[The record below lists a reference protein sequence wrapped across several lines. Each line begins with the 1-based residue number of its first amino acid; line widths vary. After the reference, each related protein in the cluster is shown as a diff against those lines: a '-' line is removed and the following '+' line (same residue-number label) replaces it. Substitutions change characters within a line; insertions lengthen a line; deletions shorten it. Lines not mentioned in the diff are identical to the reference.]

1 MARRKGKP
9 ESFEGPKP
17 LERKRLERL
26 PQTFDVWQVDARPV
40 AATVQ
45 EGKGTGRPWM
55 IVVASR
61 TAGHILAFELSNEQ
75 PTASQVWHTLFK
87 ALTEPATGEPHR
99 PTEVQVRPAER
110 VVPLHSVLSDLGID
124 FTATHALDQ
133 MDEVFEKLAEGLGG
147 QGQPGLLDMPGMTAE
162 AVGSFFE
169 TAAGFY
175 RLAPWKKSGEKTIKV
190 ECAKF
195 TSGPWY
201 ALVMGQGGMACG
213 LVLYDSLETLD
224 RIKQGNLTG
233 EENARLTAALAVVF
247 GNKEDLPEPDQE
259 AAQRYSWKVAG
270 RKAYPLVYRKEPGLS
285 MRPPLAWEV
294 ELLEGCLRAIPD
306 FVKRHYRVKAAREEV
321 TVPVASGELRL
332 ALSWVA
338 GRETKPEAEGNQERD
353 YLLDTVNEQRK
364 NFLYAYK
371 QFEDKKPIVLFDIQ
385 EQRIY
390 IYPYEDF
397 KSEMNPR
404 NQASLTEQY
413 EKAHRENKIVV
424 FVRDNEQRR
433 LVSFSMDY
441 E

>member
-9 ESFEGPKP
+9 GSFEGPKP

-40 AATVQ
+40 PATVKA
-45 EGKGTGRPWM
+45 GKGTVQSWM
-55 IVVASR
+55 IVVVSR
-61 TAGHILAFELSNEQ
+61 TAGHVLAFEPSQEP
-75 PTASQVWHTLFK
+75 PTASQMWHALVK
-87 ALTEPATGEPHR
+87 ALTEPATGQPHR

-110 VVPLHSVLSDLGID
+110 IVPLHSVLSDLGID

-133 MDEVFEKLAEGLGG
+133 MDEVFEALADGLAG

-169 TAAGFY
+169 TAAGFF
-175 RLAPWKKSGEKTIKV
+175 RQAPWKKSGERTIKV

-224 RIKQGNLTG
+224 RIKQGDLTD
-233 EENARLTAALAVVF
+233 EENARLTTALTVIF
-247 GNKEDLPEPDQE
+247 GNKEDLSEADLE
-259 AAQRYSWKVAG
+259 AAQHYGWKVAG
-270 RKAYPLVYRKEPGLS
+270 RKGYPSVYRKEPGLS
-285 MRPPLAWEV
+285 MRPPLVWEV

-306 FVKRHYRVKAAREEV
+306 FVKRHHRVDAAREEV
-321 TVPVASGELRL
+321 TVPVASGDLRL
-332 ALSWVA
+332 ALSWMA
-338 GRETKPEAEGNQERD
+338 EREKEPEPGANQERD
-353 YLLDTVNEQRK
+353 YLLDTMNEQRN

-371 QFEDKKPIVLFDIQ
+371 QFEEKKPIVLFDIQ
-385 EQRIY
+385 DQRIY
-390 IYPYEDF
+390 VYPYEDF
-397 KSEMNPR
+397 KSDMSPR